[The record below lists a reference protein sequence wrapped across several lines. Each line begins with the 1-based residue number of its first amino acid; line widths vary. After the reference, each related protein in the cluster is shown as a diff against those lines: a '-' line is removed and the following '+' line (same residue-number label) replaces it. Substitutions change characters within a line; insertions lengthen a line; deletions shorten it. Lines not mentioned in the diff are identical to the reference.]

1 MSSNEDLN
9 ADHYSILRVLK
20 NESSDKSKRDLLNNN
35 LIMYTPEILRIFSET
50 GILDSDPV
58 AIKKGLEAKD
68 WRFLKEAMEAK
79 KAEGWIW
86 TSPAQSTDLESE
98 DDDTPLKT
106 SYSVRIVS
114 SHVVYFAIVAFKY
127 FLAE

>member
-20 NESSDKSKRDLLNNN
+20 NKSSDKSKRDLLKNN

-50 GILDSDPV
+50 GILNSDPV

-68 WRFLKEAMEAK
+68 WRVLKEAMEAK
-79 KAEGWIW
+79 KAEGWKW